1 MHCVQQKLE
10 TQPNPTQMLRPHA
23 TSRQW
28 PMQIAWQGQWELM
41 EDSLVILH
49 SGSDWPVSS
58 QIKMTGNAF
67 SDSTV
72 TRWSGSGTT
81 PTDA

>member
-28 PMQIAWQGQWELM
+28 PMQIAWQGQWKLM

-49 SGSDWPVSS
+49 
-58 QIKMTGNAF
+58 
-67 SDSTV
+67 
-72 TRWSGSGTT
+72 
-81 PTDA
+81 

>member
-1 MHCVQQKLE
+1 MDLPLLCFQHEKREEFQKLLVFVSFWWMHCVQQKLE

-28 PMQIAWQGQWELM
+28 PMQIAWQGQWKLM

-49 SGSDWPVSS
+49 
-58 QIKMTGNAF
+58 
-67 SDSTV
+67 
-72 TRWSGSGTT
+72 
-81 PTDA
+81 